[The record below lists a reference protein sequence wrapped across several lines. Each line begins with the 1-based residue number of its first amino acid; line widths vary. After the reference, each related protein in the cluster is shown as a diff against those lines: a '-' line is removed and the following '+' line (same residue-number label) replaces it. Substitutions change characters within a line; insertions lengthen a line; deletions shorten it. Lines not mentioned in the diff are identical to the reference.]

1 LKTPLTSFLSLGFVI
16 LLTALLVVGLRPFLA
31 AILSALVFA
40 PLFRP
45 VYLRLLKRVKHSAL
59 AAWLTLLV
67 IFVVVVGPLVTLGSL
82 AVQEIQS
89 VTEQYRQI
97 SPDKVNIEIFGRS
110 IPDLVRQG
118 ADTFLTWLQSRLG
131 TIASGILKL
140 LLSLFVMLYLIYY
153 LLREQEKLERI
164 VREMLPFNDANSR
177 KLLDDFYRISRGFIL
192 GQGLTA
198 LVQGFLGGV
207 GFLIFGFPGA
217 FLWGLVM
224 TVLSLVPVL
233 GAFLIWI
240 PAGILQ
246 IAGGA
251 TNSGIGILIWGAV
264 VVSSADNLVRPLIM
278 KNMAGVHPVI
288 TLLGVFAGLSLFGL
302 IGIVI
307 GPLLFAM
314 VLETARMFY
323 REQEESP

>member
-1 LKTPLTSFLSLGFVI
+1 
-16 LLTALLVVGLRPFLA
+16 
-31 AILSALVFA
+31 
-40 PLFRP
+40 
-45 VYLRLLKRVKHSAL
+45 
-59 AAWLTLLV
+59 
-67 IFVVVVGPLVTLGSL
+67 
-82 AVQEIQS
+82 
-89 VTEQYRQI
+89 
-97 SPDKVNIEIFGRS
+97 
-110 IPDLVRQG
+110 
-118 ADTFLTWLQSRLG
+118 
-131 TIASGILKL
+131 
-140 LLSLFVMLYLIYY
+140 
-153 LLREQEKLERI
+153 
-164 VREMLPFNDANSR
+164 
-177 KLLDDFYRISRGFIL
+177 
-192 GQGLTA
+192 
-198 LVQGFLGGV
+198 
-207 GFLIFGFPGA
+207 
-217 FLWGLVM
+217 M

-323 REQEESP
+323 REQEEST

>member
-1 LKTPLTSFLSLGFVI
+1 MKTPLTSFLSLGFVI

-97 SPDKVNIEIFGRS
+97 SPDKVNIEVFGRS

-118 ADTFLTWLQSRLG
+118 AGTFLTWLQSRLG
-131 TIASGILKL
+131 TIASGVLKL

-177 KLLDDFYRISRGFIL
+177 KLLDDFYRISRGFVL

-323 REQEESP
+323 REQEEST

>member
-82 AVQEIQS
+82 AVQEVQS

-97 SPDKVNIEIFGRS
+97 SPDKVNIEILGRS

-131 TIASGILKL
+131 TIASGVLKL

>member
-1 LKTPLTSFLSLGFVI
+1 
-16 LLTALLVVGLRPFLA
+16 LLVVGLRPYLG

-45 VYLRLLKRVKHSAL
+45 VYLWLLKRVKRPAI

-67 IFVVVVGPLVTLGSL
+67 IMIVVVGPLVTLGSL
-82 AVQEIQS
+82 AVQEVQS
-89 VTEQYRQI
+89 VTQQYRDF
-97 SPDKVNIEIFGRS
+97 SPDKVNMEIFGRN
-110 IPDLVRQG
+110 IPDLFREG
-118 ADTFLTWLQSRLG
+118 ADRFLTWLQSSLG
-131 TIASGILKL
+131 AIASGILKL
-140 LLSLFVMLYLIYY
+140 LLGLFVMFYLIYY
-153 LLREQEKLERI
+153 LLRDQEAMERV

-177 KLLDDFYRISRGFIL
+177 KLLDDFYRISRGFVV

-198 LVQGFLGGV
+198 LIQGFLGAV

-246 IAGGA
+246 IASGA
-251 TNSGIGILIWGAV
+251 THSGVGILIWGAV
-264 VVSSADNLVRPLIM
+264 VVSSADNLVRPVIM
-278 KNMAGVHPVI
+278 KNMAGVHPII
-288 TLLGVFAGLSLFGL
+288 TLLGVFAGLSLFGF

-314 VLETARMFY
+314 VLETARMFF
-323 REQEESP
+323 REQEERA

>member
-1 LKTPLTSFLSLGFVI
+1 MKTPLTSFLSLGFVI

-118 ADTFLTWLQSRLG
+118 AGTFLTWLQSRLG
-131 TIASGILKL
+131 TIASGVLKL

-177 KLLDDFYRISRGFIL
+177 KLLDDFYRISRGFVL

-323 REQEESP
+323 REQEEST

>member
-1 LKTPLTSFLSLGFVI
+1 MKTPLTSFLSLGFVI

-131 TIASGILKL
+131 TIASGVLKL

-323 REQEESP
+323 REQEEST

>member
-45 VYLRLLKRVKHSAL
+45 IYLRLLQRVKRPSL

-67 IFVVVVGPLVTLGSL
+67 IFFVAVGPLVTLGGL
-82 AVQEIQS
+82 AVQEVQT

-97 SPDKVNIEIFGRS
+97 SPNKVNIEFFGRS

-131 TIASGILKL
+131 AIASGVLKL
-140 LLSLFVMLYLIYY
+140 LLSLFVMFYLIYY
-153 LLREQEKLERI
+153 LLREQEALERV

-177 KLLDDFYRISRGFIL
+177 KLLDDFYRISRGFVV

-224 TVLSLVPVL
+224 TVLSLVPIL

-251 TNSGIGILIWGAV
+251 TNSGIGILIWGAL
-264 VVSSADNLVRPLIM
+264 VVSTADNLVRPLIM

-288 TLLGVFAGLSLFGL
+288 TLLGVLAGLSLFGL

-323 REQEESP
+323 REQEERT